1 MTNQKMRDEQAKA
14 DFLAYKADDGDMDA
28 IEWCYF
34 NARDLFNKWQDRDL
48 FNKWQDGV
56 PSGDWIYYPAP
67 NGRGAI

>member
-34 NARDLFNKWQDRDL
+34 NARDLFNKWQD
-48 FNKWQDGV
+48 GV